1 MTDEKWQQLIDV
13 AEMQFNN
20 VEKKTEDLMGQTP
33 DGPQKQGTLDILIF
47 ENPGGRF
54 KLERESRPRILS
66 KKEHYNHR
74 PGDTARTDYQ
84 LSDTELTY
92 KLHVYKDEGYDD
104 WEEITLDK
112 IGLSA

>member
-20 VEKKTEDLMGQTP
+20 VEKKTEDLIGETP
-33 DGPQKQGTLDILIF
+33 DGPQKQGTRDILIF
-47 ENPGGRF
+47 ENSVGRF
-54 KLERESRPRILS
+54 KLERESRPKILS
-66 KKEHYNHR
+66 KKEHYTHR
-74 PGDTARTDYQ
+74 PGDTSRTEYQ
-84 LSDTELTY
+84 LSDTEMSH
-92 KLHVYKDEGYDD
+92 KLLVFKDEGFDD